1 MTYPEIFLQE
11 LAKPKRLSPGKMEV
25 FLALFGQGLSREQ
38 IAQQLGN
45 KPRAVSVR
53 LTGVYEKF
61 GLGEVSGPVKEKM
74 LGELLADHY
83 RRWKAKQT
91 QDVKDETEIVDE
103 LNALVRKVR
112 AHGKDRIINKIGTMR
127 MLRVREPVQVNEI
140 YVDLNLLEQS
150 CCDLPF
156 AEQQDQLE
164 PNSTNFRQQFD
175 RIGRSQPTKEHI
187 PALDIIRANSSK
199 PIMILGKPG
208 AGKTTLLKSLA
219 VKCVN
224 GELDWEQKSY
234 VPIFITLKTFAD
246 DFRRSLQ
253 KWEPEKP
260 LILLQAIQQ
269 ELKLWGITDEQVI
282 ERLVTEGRF
291 WLLLDGLDEV
301 SGDKGKAV
309 VQQIRWLCDHHSTN
323 RITVTCRTQQQ
334 KYRFDNSLID
344 VEVADFTPAQVQN
357 FLDHWF
363 KCVLGQQHQVQA
375 ESLSKSLFEQLQ
387 QSENKSIAEL
397 AVTPILLNLICVYAE
412 RNQGTLPQKRA
423 SLYEM
428 SIRCLLTDW
437 DKEKVNEIERL
448 NLSGLDVD
456 EKEALLSY
464 LAFTL
469 FEQNIYIASRKTLIK
484 LIKKFHNYRGSEAEI
499 IMKSLEAEHGLLI
512 ERAEGYWSFS
522 HLTLQEYFVARWFTY
537 EDKFESL
544 KPYLPNPRWNEVFFL
559 ALELSEDTIKSL
571 NNLKNWTD
579 EIVASHKSIQSFLS
593 FTHRKSKKTQSRYN
607 STVIRAYYFNIN
619 AGLECHDLWE
629 WEYIHFTTLPDILG
643 YDYEDECEILAFDA
657 NLANILYTALSVENH
672 VDYAL
677 SFGEYAEAAI
687 EQNNIEAF
695 MAHIQAAD
703 VVVELAERLEGI
715 ASQAKSFEPSFL
727 TRFQKLYN
735 QINSQFEA
743 VCEYID
749 NLSNLDEWWNENG
762 FDWLE
767 ELNDLIISC
776 RDIGYRGLIETKQDT
791 LLLEQYR
798 NANELIVK
806 CLASL
811 PEVDTEIKNEIEET
825 LLLPIKEIQRWN
837 KKYNR
842 TLTSYNNTS

>member
-11 LAKPKRLSPGKMEV
+11 LAKAKRLSPGEMEV

-38 IAQQLGN
+38 IAQQLDN
-45 KPRAVSVR
+45 KPRALSGR
-53 LTGVYEKF
+53 LTGVYKKF
-61 GLGEVSGPVKEKM
+61 GLGEESGPVKEKM

-83 RRWKAKQT
+83 RRWKAQQI
-91 QDVKDETEIVDE
+91 QDVKAETEIVDE

-127 MLRVREPVQVNEI
+127 MLRVRDPVPVNDI
-140 YVDLNLLEQS
+140 YVDLNLLEQPS
-150 CCDLPF
+150 CDSPF
-156 AEQQDQLE
+156 AEQQDKLE
-164 PNSTNFRQQFD
+164 PNSTKFRQQFE

-187 PALDIIRANSSK
+187 PALDVVRANSSK

-234 VPIFITLKTFAD
+234 VPIFILLKTFAD
-246 DFRRSLQ
+246 DFRLSLQ

-282 ERLVTEGRF
+282 EKLVTEGRF

-301 SGDKGKAV
+301 SGDEGKAV
-309 VQQIRWLCDHHSTN
+309 VQQIRWLCDRHSTN
-323 RITVTCRTQQQ
+323 QITVTCRTQQQ

-344 VEVADFTPAQVQN
+344 VEVADFTPAQVQS

-363 KCVLGQQHQVQA
+363 KSVLGQEHQVQA
-375 ESLSKSLFEQLQ
+375 ESLSKSLFKQLQ
-387 QSENKSIAEL
+387 QSENKPIAEL

-428 SIRCLLTDW
+428 SIRCLLTEW
-437 DKEKVNEIERL
+437 DEEKVNEIKRL

-469 FEQNIYIASRKTLIK
+469 FEQNIYIASRKKLIK
-484 LIKKFHNYRGSEAEI
+484 LIKNFRNNRSSEAEI
-499 IMKSLEAEHGLLI
+499 IMKSLESEHGLLI

-537 EDKFESL
+537 EAKFESL
-544 KPYLPNPRWNEVFFL
+544 KLYLPEQKWNEVFLL
-559 ALELSEDTIKSL
+559 ALELS
-571 NNLKNWTD
+571 NNTSKALKKLKNWTD
-579 EIVASHKSIQSFLS
+579 EIVATNENIQNVLN
-593 FTHRKSKKTQSRYN
+593 FTYRKSEKVHSRYN
-607 STVIRAYYFNIN
+607 STVVRAYYFNIN
-619 AGLECHDLWE
+619 AGLECHNSWE
-629 WEYIHFTTLPDILG
+629 WECIHFTDLPDLLG

-657 NLANILYTALSVENH
+657 NLANILYTASSVKNH
-672 VDYAL
+672 VEYAL
-677 SFGEYAEAAI
+677 SLGDYADVVTKQE
-687 EQNNIEAF
+687 NFEAF
-695 MAHIQAAD
+695 MVYTEAQD
-703 VVVELAERLEGI
+703 VVVDLAYQLEDV
-715 ASQAKSFEPSFL
+715 ASQSKLSNPEFSL
-727 TRFQKLYN
+727 QFQKLYSEIDE
-735 QINSQFEA
+735 QLEA
-743 VCEYID
+743 VWENIENLP
-749 NLSNLDEWWNENG
+749 NLSIWWNKNG
-762 FDWLE
+762 FNWLE
-767 ELNDLIISC
+767 RLNDLILSY
-776 RDIGYRGLIETKQDT
+776 RDIGYCYFIEIKQDILT
-791 LLLEQYR
+791 LEQYR
-798 NANELIVK
+798 NANELLVK
-806 CLASL
+806 SLANL
-811 PEVDTEIKNEIEET
+811 PEVDPAMKKEIEET
-825 LLLPIKEIQRWN
+825 LLLPIEEIDRWN
-837 KKYNR
+837 A
-842 TLTSYNNTS
+842 L